1 MQAAR
6 PAGPLSLQ
14 PVFQPS
20 FGQDFLQFFCANQAV
35 SRTQAL
41 CFHAAA
47 LTTPVK
53 AAVQGQTDTQHVP
66 GSTGV

>member
-20 FGQDFLQFFCANQAV
+20 FREDRLQFFSANQAV

-41 CFHAAA
+41 CFHAVA
-47 LTTPVK
+47 LTTLLKV
-53 AAVQGQTDTQHVP
+53 AIQGETDTQHVP